1 MKEKKISIPLLF
13 GLIAA
18 GIMVL
23 VVIGT
28 WLAGPEA
35 FLGWQVWLGKSLVIL
50 LAAVAATAEKKAR
63 GGVLDFRS
71 ALRVAFGV
79 MVMGIV
85 AANLLVW
92 LIVNV
97 IDPHFYQRLLP
108 VILQNAEQSY
118 RRFGA
123 PPDQIREQL
132 EYIRTHNQFTAGSI
146 IFGMGR
152 DLLLFGIIAIL
163 IAVTVKTKKGPTPA
177 PRQ

>member
-1 MKEKKISIPLLF
+1 MPAKKISILRLF

-18 GIMVL
+18 GVMVL

-35 FLGWQVWLGKSLVIL
+35 FDGWPVWLGKSLVIL
-50 LAAVAATAEKKAR
+50 LAAIAAAAEKRAR
-63 GGVLDFRS
+63 GGTLDFRS

-85 AANLLVW
+85 AANFFAW

-108 VILQNAEQSY
+108 VILRKAEQSY
-118 RRFGA
+118 RSLGA
-123 PPDQIREQL
+123 PEDQIREEL
-132 EYIRTHNQFTAGSI
+132 EYLHTHSPFSLGSVI
-146 IFGMGR
+146 IGMGR
-152 DLLLFGIIAIL
+152 DLLIFGILAVL
-163 IAVTVKTKKGPTPA
+163 IAVTIKSKKGPTAKPES
-177 PRQ
+177 

>member
-1 MKEKKISIPLLF
+1 MTAKKISIPLMF

-18 GIMVL
+18 GIMTF

-63 GGVLDFRS
+63 GGMLDFRS

-85 AANLLVW
+85 AANLVVW

-108 VILQNAEQSY
+108 VILKNAEQSY

-123 PPDQIREQL
+123 PEDQIREQL
-132 EYIRTHNQFTAGSI
+132 EYIRTHNQFTAGSV
-146 IFGMGR
+146 IFGVGR

-177 PRQ
+177 PR

>member
-1 MKEKKISIPLLF
+1 MTAKKISIPLIF

-18 GIMVL
+18 GIMTI

-50 LAAVAATAEKKAR
+50 LAAIAATAAKKAR
-63 GGVLDFRS
+63 GGMLDFRT

-85 AANLLVW
+85 VANLLVW

-108 VILQNAEQSY
+108 VILKNAEQSY

-123 PPDQIREQL
+123 PEDQIREQL

-146 IFGMGR
+146 IFGIGR

-163 IAVTVKTKKGPTPA
+163 IAVTVKSKKGPTPA